1 MSEFFKSEVVRAEM
15 TEISEL
21 QEEVYGALFK
31 FPSMSKEDKQYHID
45 CLERLIEKQK
55 VLYTRLSLS
64 DDPQAKK
71 MKDQIRESATL
82 MGLPSNV
89 DMQILFKQMT
99 NMLDMMKSHIDK
111 TS

>member
-1 MSEFFKSEVVRAEM
+1 MSFFQSEVVRAEM
-15 TEISEL
+15 AEISEL
-21 QEEVYGALFK
+21 QEEVYSNVFT
-31 FPSMSKEDKQYHID
+31 FPQMDMEEQRYHVDLLEKLLDKQ
-45 CLERLIEKQK
+45 Q

>member
-1 MSEFFKSEVVRAEM
+1 MD
-15 TEISEL
+15 TED
-21 QEEVYGALFK
+21 Q
-31 FPSMSKEDKQYHID
+31 MYHID
-45 CLERLIEKQK
+45 LLEKLLDKQQ